1 MAQCDR
7 AAACRE
13 RSDPSYRRG
22 FGVPSSVPKWR
33 ATVDEDG
40 HYAFAVALWCGS
52 LRHAAPSE
60 NAKACDYALRSVT
73 AMRAR
78 TSSHDVPNLRS
89 RGSPR
94 NGGGTA
100 I

>member
-52 LRHAAPSE
+52 LRHAAPSWKGE
-60 NAKACDYALRSVT
+60 GLRL
-73 AMRAR
+73 RATLR
-78 TSSHDVPNLRS
+78 HRDAGSHIQS
-89 RGSPR
+89 RCAQPAITRQSAEWRRYR
-94 NGGGTA
+94 N
-100 I
+100 